1 MNIKTNF
8 AKCVTGLVIA
18 LGLSAVCWSSPP
30 NIVYI
35 LADDMG
41 YGDVQCLNP
50 ERGLIATPHMDKLAV
65 EGMVFTDAH
74 SSSAVCTPT
83 RYGVLTGRYNWR
95 TRLQTF
101 VLWGYSPALISQD
114 RLTVADFLREQGYNT
129 AAIGKWHLGM
139 DLPTVDGKPAE
150 KNGNNVDW
158 RRPITDSPIHHGF
171 DYFYGITASL
181 DMPPYIY
188 VENDRFV
195 GEGTVQKN
203 FWKNRDGWAQ
213 EDFEAVDVLPEIG
226 RKTVQY
232 IQQQDA
238 ETPFFI
244 YVPLTSPHSPISVG
258 PEWQG
263 RSPLGEYGD
272 FMMQTD
278 HVIGEIAAAIDAAGL
293 AENTLIVVTSDNGA
307 SATPSNAPA
316 LEAQGHHSSAQYR
329 GYKSDAWEGGHR
341 VPFIVRWPKVIA
353 AGSES
358 DQTICLTDLMATC
371 ADILDATYPV
381 TEGVDSVSFLPA
393 LNGQPI
399 ESARKGIV
407 HHSISGH
414 FAYRQGK
421 WKLVL
426 AKGSG
431 GWTTP
436 RERDLTK
443 QTVPIA
449 QLYDMESDPTET
461 TNLYESHPEVAA
473 RLLKA
478 LESDVA
484 RGRSTAGPVVE
495 NDVAEIKLWKSEPSK
510 S

>member
-1 MNIKTNF
+1 MNWSHKLSF
-8 AKCVTGLVIA
+8 
-18 LGLSAVCWSSPP
+18 LGLLAVLGVSATIAARPP

-50 ERGLIATPHMDKLAV
+50 ERGLIPTPHMDRLAA

-74 SSSAVCTPT
+74 TSSAVCTPT

-101 VLWGYSPALISQD
+101 VLWGYSPPLIAQE
-114 RLTVADFLREQGYNT
+114 RVTVADFLREQGYQT

-139 DLPTVDGKPAE
+139 SLPTTDGQPADAS
-150 KNGNNVDW
+150 GDNVDW
-158 RRPITDSPIHHGF
+158 KSPITDSPVHHGF
-171 DYFYGITASL
+171 DYFYGISASL

-188 VENDRFV
+188 IENDHFV
-195 GEGTVQKN
+195 GAGTVKKN
-203 FWKNRDGWAQ
+203 FWKNRIGWA
-213 EDFEAVDVLPEIG
+213 EKDFEAVDVLPEIG
-226 RKTVQY
+226 RKTAQY

-238 ETPFFI
+238 DKPFFI

-278 HVIGEIAAAIDAAGL
+278 HVVGVIAAAIDAAGFGD
-293 AENTLIVVTSDNGA
+293 NTLIVVTSDNGA
-307 SATPSNAPA
+307 SATPSNAPH
-316 LEAQGHHSSAQYR
+316 LQAQGHFSSAEYR
-329 GYKSDAWEGGHR
+329 GFKSDAWEGGHR
-341 VPFIVRWPKVIA
+341 VPFIVRWPDVVA

-358 DQTICLTDLMATC
+358 DQVICLTDLMATT
-371 ADILDATYPV
+371 ADILGATYPA
-381 TEGVDSVSFLPA
+381 TAGVDSVSFLPA
-393 LNGQPI
+393 LKGKPI
-399 ESARKGIV
+399 VSSREGIV

-436 RERDLTK
+436 RERDLTDSD
-443 QTVPIA
+443 VPVA
-449 QLYDMESDPTET
+449 QLYDMENDRLET
-461 TNLYESHPEVAA
+461 TNLYDNHPDVAA
-473 RLLKA
+473 RLLRM
-478 LESDVA
+478 LQDDVA
-484 RGRSTAGPVVE
+484 RGRSTAGPIVS
-495 NDVAEIKLWKSEPSK
+495 NDVDEIVLWKNGM
-510 S
+510 

>member
-1 MNIKTNF
+1 MNWITKLSF
-8 AKCVTGLVIA
+8 LGMLAA
-18 LGLSAVCWSSPP
+18 LGTSSAISARPP

-50 ERGLIATPHMDKLAV
+50 ERGLIPTPHMDRLAA

-74 SSSAVCTPT
+74 TSSAVCTPT

-101 VLWGYSPALISQD
+101 VLWGYSPPLIAQD
-114 RLTVADFLREQGYNT
+114 RMTVADFLREQGYHT

-139 DLPTVDGKPAE
+139 GLPTTDGKPADD
-150 KNGNNVDW
+150 KGDNVDW
-158 RRPITDSPIHHGF
+158 KSPITDSPVHHGF
-171 DYFYGITASL
+171 DYFYGISASL
-181 DMPPYIY
+181 DMPPYLYI
-188 VENDRFV
+188 ENDRFV

-203 FWKNRDGWAQ
+203 FWKNRTGWADK
-213 EDFEAVDVLPEIG
+213 DFEAVDVLPEIG
-226 RKTVQY
+226 RKTVEY
-232 IQQQDA
+232 IRQQDA
-238 ETPFFI
+238 DKPFFI
-244 YVPLTSPHSPISVG
+244 YVPLTSPHSPISVAE
-258 PEWQG
+258 EWQG

-272 FMMQTD
+272 FVMQTD
-278 HVIGEIAAAIDAAGL
+278 HVIGVIADAIDEAGFGD
-293 AENTLIVVTSDNGA
+293 NTLFVVTSDNGA

-341 VPFIVRWPKVIA
+341 VPFIVRWPKVVP

-371 ADILDATYPV
+371 ADIVGASYPE
-381 TEGVDSVSFLPA
+381 TAGVDSVSFLPA
-393 LNGQPI
+393 LNGKPI
-399 ESARKGIV
+399 VSSREGII

-431 GWTTP
+431 GWTLP
-436 RERDLTK
+436 REIEAAG
-443 QTVPIA
+443 QNAPIA
-449 QLYDMESDPTET
+449 QLYDMENDPSET
-461 TNLYESHPEVAA
+461 TNLYLTHPDVAA
-473 RLLKA
+473 RLLKL

-484 RGRSTAGPVVE
+484 RGRSTAGPVVS
-495 NDVAEIKLWKSEPSK
+495 NDVDEIVLWKSGTK
-510 S
+510 